1 VSGPVE
7 KCYSTNNEDFN
18 HDSLWAAMEEIEDND
33 GLEPGRVVYEA
44 DAIRRPA
51 GYYFDIDHMLEQ
63 MGEHANDSC
72 GEHADDFPDVSPD
85 KKTELQKLIRDWLDA
100 HVKVNFYTVKNS
112 KEITITEE
120 MIKEHRS

>member
-1 VSGPVE
+1 MSAAKE

-18 HDSLWAAMEEIEDND
+18 HDSLWEAMEEIDGND

-44 DAIRRPA
+44 DAQRRNA
-51 GYYFDIDHMLEQ
+51 GYYFDIDLMFEQ
-63 MGEHANDSC
+63 MGEHAYDHC
-72 GEHADDFPDVSPD
+72 DEYADDFPDVSPD
-85 KKTELQKLIRDWLDA
+85 KKAELQKLVSDWLDA
-100 HVKVNFYTVKNS
+100 NVKVNFYAVKNR